1 MRAVN
6 IPLVGSLIFGVLS
19 ASDAVA
25 GGIGPVIGSIIGGLV
40 LASLNNGLQLIG
52 AGADAISIT
61 KGLVLLLAVAID
73 VISKR
78 RGGPSI
84 IGIFMRPFGGKDNKK
99 AVLPETMPAVAPTTA
114 SNESSLPADLPRQ

>member
-1 MRAVN
+1 MA
-6 IPLVGSLIFGVLS
+6 F
-19 ASDAVA
+19 
-25 GGIGPVIGSIIGGLV
+25 
-40 LASLNNGLQLIG
+40 LNNGLQLIG

-84 IGIFMRPFGGKDNKK
+84 IGIFMRRFEGKDNTK
-99 AVLPETMPAVAPTTA
+99 AALPETVPAVAPTSV